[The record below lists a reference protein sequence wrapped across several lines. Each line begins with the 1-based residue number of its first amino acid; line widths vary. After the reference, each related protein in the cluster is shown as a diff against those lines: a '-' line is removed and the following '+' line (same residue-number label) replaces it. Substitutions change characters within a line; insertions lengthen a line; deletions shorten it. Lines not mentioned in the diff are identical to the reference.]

1 MAQLTRLTSG
11 LAAALLISACAAA
24 PLQTPT
30 PVATP
35 TPNAPLTFQGDRA
48 YAHAAA
54 QMAFGPRPTGSAA
67 LRGLGDSILA
77 ELAKQGWQ
85 TRTQEF
91 SYRGTP
97 VRNLVGIKGQTG
109 DVILLG
115 AHYDT
120 RRKADQDPQFPD
132 QPVPGA
138 NDGASGVA
146 VLLELARVLDT
157 QLAGKRVMLVF
168 FDAED
173 NGQLDGWDWIAGSRQ
188 FANDLEKYAPAIPA
202 AVVIVDMIGDARQ
215 EIYFDRNSDLRLS
228 QEIWAVAGRLGYSA
242 QFIPAAKYSMLD
254 DHTPFVERGIRSI
267 DIIDF
272 DYPHWHRVSDTLD
285 KLSPASLERVGR
297 TLEVW
302 LEGR

>member
-1 MAQLTRLTSG
+1 MAL
-11 LAAALLISACAAA
+11 
-24 PLQTPT
+24 
-30 PVATP
+30 
-35 TPNAPLTFQGDRA
+35 
-48 YAHAAA
+48 
-54 QMAFGPRPTGSAA
+54 GPRPTGSAA
-67 LRGLGDSILA
+67 LRALGDSILA

-85 TRTQEF
+85 TRAQEF
-91 SYRGTP
+91 IYRGAP
-97 VRNLVGIKGQTG
+97 VRNLVGLKGQTG
-109 DVILLG
+109 DVVLIG

-120 RRKADQDPQFPD
+120 RRRADQDPQFPD

-146 VLLELARVLDT
+146 VLLELARALDT

-188 FANDLEKYAPAIPA
+188 FANELEKFAPSTPA
-202 AVVIVDMIGDARQ
+202 AVVIVDMVGDAQQ
-215 EIYFDRNSDLRLS
+215 ELYFDRNSDLSLS
-228 QEIWAVAGRLGYSA
+228 QEIWGVAAQLGYGA
-242 QFIPAAKYSMLD
+242 QFTPAPKWSMLD

>member
-1 MAQLTRLTSG
+1 MAKLSRLTLG
-11 LAAALLISACAAA
+11 LAAALVLCACAVA
-24 PLQTPT
+24 PVQTPT
-30 PVATP
+30 PAATP
-35 TPNAPLTFQGDRA
+35 GPIAPLTFQGDRA
-48 YAHAAA
+48 FAHAAA

-67 LRGLGDSILA
+67 LRALGDSILA

-91 SYRGTP
+91 TYRGTP
-97 VRNLVGIKGQTG
+97 VRNLVGLKGQSG
-109 DVILLG
+109 DVVLIG

-146 VLLELARVLDT
+146 VLLELARALDP
-157 QLAGKRVMLVF
+157 QLTGKRIMLVF

-188 FANDLEKYAPAIPA
+188 FANELDKFAPATPA
-202 AVVIVDMIGDARQ
+202 AVVIVDMVGDAQQ
-215 EIYFDRNSDLRLS
+215 ELYFDRNSDLSLS
-228 QEIWAVAGRLGYSA
+228 QEIWGVAGRLGYGA
-242 QFIPAAKYSMLD
+242 QFIPEAKWSMLD
-254 DHTPFVERGIRSI
+254 DHTPFVERGIRSV

>member
-1 MAQLTRLTSG
+1 MAVMLV
-11 LAAALLISACAAA
+11 SACAAVPA
-24 PLQTPT
+24 PTPT
-30 PVATP
+30 SSPAP
-35 TPNAPLTFQGDRA
+35 TPIAPLTFQGDRA
-48 YAHAAA
+48 FGHAAS
-54 QMAFGPRPTGSAA
+54 QMALGPRPTGSSA
-67 LRGLGDSILA
+67 LRALGDSILA
-77 ELAKQGWQ
+77 ELVKQGWQ

-91 SYRGTP
+91 TYRGTP
-97 VRNLVGIKGQTG
+97 VRNLVGTKGQTG
-109 DVILLG
+109 DVVLIG

-120 RRKADQDPQFPD
+120 RRRADQDPQFPD

-146 VLLELARVLDT
+146 VLLELARTLDT

-188 FANDLEKYAPAIPA
+188 FANELDKYAPATPA
-202 AVVIVDMIGDARQ
+202 AVVIVDMIGDAQQ
-215 EIYFDRNSDLRLS
+215 ELYFDRNSDLRLS
-228 QEIWAVAGRLGYSA
+228 QEIWGVAAQLGYGA
-242 QFIPAAKYSMLD
+242 QFTPATKWSMLD
-254 DHTPFVERGIRSI
+254 DHTPFVERGIRSV

-272 DYPHWHRVSDTLD
+272 DYPHWHRISDTLD

-302 LEGR
+302 LEGRK

>member
-1 MAQLTRLTSG
+1 MAKLPRLTSG
-11 LAAALLISACAAA
+11 LAAALVFVACAAG
-24 PLQTPT
+24 PVQTPT
-30 PVATP
+30 LAPAP
-35 TPNAPLTFQGDRA
+35 SPKAPLTFQGDRA
-48 YAHAAA
+48 FAHAAA
-54 QMAFGPRPTGSAA
+54 QMAFGPRPTGSPA
-67 LRGLGDSILA
+67 LRALGDSILA

-91 SYRGTP
+91 IYRGTP
-97 VRNLVGIKGQTG
+97 VRNLIGIKGQAG
-109 DVILLG
+109 DVVLLG

-120 RRKADQDPQFPD
+120 RRRADQDPQFPD

-146 VLLELARVLDT
+146 VLLELARALDT

-188 FANDLEKYAPAIPA
+188 FASELEKYAPATPA
-202 AVVIVDMIGDARQ
+202 AVVIVDMIGDAQQ
-215 EIYFDRNSDLRLS
+215 ELYFDRNSDLGLS
-228 QEIWAVAGRLGYSA
+228 QEIWAVAGRLGYGD
-242 QFIPAAKYSMLD
+242 QFTPAAKWSMLD
-254 DHTPFVERGIRSI
+254 DHTPFVERGIRSV

>member
-1 MAQLTRLTSG
+1 MAQLSRLTGG
-11 LAAALLISACAAA
+11 LAAALVITACAAA

-30 PVATP
+30 PVPTP

-48 YAHAAA
+48 FAHAAA
-54 QMAFGPRPTGSAA
+54 QMAYGPRPTGSAA
-67 LRGLGDSILA
+67 LRGLGDAILA

-97 VRNLVGIKGQTG
+97 VRNLVGAKGESG

-157 QLAGKRVMLVF
+157 RLAGKRVMLVF

-188 FANDLEKYAPAIPA
+188 FANELDKYAPATPT
-202 AVVIVDMIGDARQ
+202 AVVIVDMIGDAQQ
-215 EIYFDRNSDLRLS
+215 EIFFDRNSDLSLS
-228 QEIWAVAGRLGYSA
+228 SEIWGVAARLGYGA